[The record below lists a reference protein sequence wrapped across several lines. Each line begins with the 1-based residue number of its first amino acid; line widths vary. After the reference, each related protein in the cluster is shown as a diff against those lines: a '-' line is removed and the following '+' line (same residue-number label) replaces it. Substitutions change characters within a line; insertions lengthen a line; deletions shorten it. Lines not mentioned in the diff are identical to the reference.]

1 MVNEGR
7 VYTRAIKSGLRDEL
21 MKIVV
26 GRKIRQIIKKV
37 VTLIKEI
44 DIKVTYDQKLE
55 SGEFEREASA
65 MQ

>member
-1 MVNEGR
+1 MVTEGR
-7 VYTRAIKSGLRDEL
+7 VYTGAIKSGLRDEL

-44 DIKVTYDQKLE
+44 DIKVTYDQKFRI
-55 SGEFEREASA
+55 G
-65 MQ
+65 